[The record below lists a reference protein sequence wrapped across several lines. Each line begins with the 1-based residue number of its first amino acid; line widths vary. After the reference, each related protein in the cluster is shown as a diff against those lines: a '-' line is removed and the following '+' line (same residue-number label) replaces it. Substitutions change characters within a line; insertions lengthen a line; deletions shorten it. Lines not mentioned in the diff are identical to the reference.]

1 MQMALDRW
9 LCVVSALF
17 FFLGAQLYAQRKP
30 GKVAAGLVALVL
42 GAWAFTNAAHL
53 FNTVSV
59 VVPSSLLFV
68 AVASVFWQES
78 RRQETLADRLL
89 AVSFVALS
97 VLPLVGFF
105 FFRHAPGGLG
115 IQHPDSPV
123 APAVVA

>member
-42 GAWAFTNAAHL
+42 GAWAFANAAHL

-59 VVPSSLLFV
+59 GVPSSLLFV

-78 RRQETLADRLL
+78 RGQETLADRLL
-89 AVSFVALS
+89 GGSVVGWRVLRIGRLFFSGHPRVA
-97 VLPLVGFF
+97 
-105 FFRHAPGGLG
+105 AG
-115 IQHPDSPV
+115 IDSPLFSV
-123 APAVVA
+123 T